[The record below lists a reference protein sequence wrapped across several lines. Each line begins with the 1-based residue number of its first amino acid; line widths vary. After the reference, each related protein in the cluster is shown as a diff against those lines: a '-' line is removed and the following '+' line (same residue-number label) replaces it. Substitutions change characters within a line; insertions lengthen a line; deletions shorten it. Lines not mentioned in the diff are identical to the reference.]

1 MLDRMHE
8 LERRHLADQVDGTPF
23 AQRLRQ
29 VPPETGRLL
38 ALMAALAP
46 AGQMLEIGTSGGYSG
61 MWLSLAC
68 RERGDRLVTFELA
81 EDKVLLAGETFRL
94 AGVQEWVQIVHGNA
108 LDYLEKYPA
117 VAFCFLDT
125 NRALYDAI
133 YAALVPNLV
142 PGGLLLVDNAISHAS
157 ELAAFIQRAEQDPQL
172 DSLILPVGK
181 GVLVCRKKR

>member
-1 MLDRMHE
+1 MFHNISPPMLARMRE
-8 LERRHLADQVDGTPF
+8 LEARHQADQVDGTPF

-68 RERGDRLVTFELA
+68 RERRDRLVTFELA

-94 AGVQEWVQIVHGNA
+94 AGVQDLVQVVHGN
-108 LDYLEKYPA
+108 
-117 VAFCFLDT
+117 
-125 NRALYDAI
+125 
-133 YAALVPNLV
+133 
-142 PGGLLLVDNAISHAS
+142 
-157 ELAAFIQRAEQDPQL
+157 
-172 DSLILPVGK
+172 
-181 GVLVCRKKR
+181 